1 MSDEQI
7 VKKFMYV
14 NRKSPYGTIYAL
26 ESLEVVLISAAFD
39 QDVSLTFTDD
49 GVYQLMKNQQTDGIG
64 MKNFSSTY
72 SALGDYEIKKI
83 FIDKESLDERG
94 LSLSDL
100 QELVWEDEDEDY
112 AEKSSINLV
121 TRAELSEIMN
131 QQDVVLSFL
140 VGEINMNMLHTINK
154 SPFENSTASSCLK
167 LCAKDSSILFI
178 EDGVIS
184 VMKSTKFSETIENA
198 LKEFKMYVLKP
209 DLEARGLP
217 LNNVIEGVEIVG
229 YEEFVDLTTEHKTVQ
244 SWL

>member
-14 NRKSPYGTIYAL
+14 NRKALMEQFYAL

-131 QQDVVLSFL
+131 QQDVVLSF
-140 VGEINMNMLHTINK
+140 
-154 SPFENSTASSCLK
+154 
-167 LCAKDSSILFI
+167 
-178 EDGVIS
+178 
-184 VMKSTKFSETIENA
+184 
-198 LKEFKMYVLKP
+198 
-209 DLEARGLP
+209 
-217 LNNVIEGVEIVG
+217 
-229 YEEFVDLTTEHKTVQ
+229 
-244 SWL
+244 